1 MIESVPKFIFS
12 ILEGGNKISNFKP
25 ALVQEYFKKDDI
37 SMSKEDKEKLVK
49 LILWPLIGAD
59 LFIDVNNDKDDTQ
72 GTALQNDE
80 KQVENSVAMIQ
91 YRGSLNLEYKI
102 DKKGLTAEYNFKA
115 SHGIRIS
122 LGTKS
127 TNFSVKRGASTLGS
141 TNKTVSGKTITGF
154 QSTFNVGKNKLKTEI
169 LKKLLKL
176 KISVGDE

>member
-1 MIESVPKFIFS
+1 M
-12 ILEGGNKISNFKP
+12 
-25 ALVQEYFKKDDI
+25 DD
-37 SMSKEDKEKLVK
+37 EDKKKLVK

-59 LFIDVNNDKDDTQ
+59 LFIDVNNNKDDTQ
-72 GTALQNDE
+72 GTALQNNE

-91 YRGSLNLEYKI
+91 YKGNLNLEYKF
-102 DKKGLTAEYNFKA
+102 DKKGLTAEYDFKA

-127 TNFSVKRGASTLGS
+127 TNFSVKRGASSLGS
-141 TNKTVSGKTITGF
+141 TNKTVSGKTISGF